1 MRRFGFC
8 NYAVLMNSNVR
19 SNVGKMLNKKRTVL
33 HVKVLLPI
41 GRFSC
46 AVLHAKKA
54 IRLKKKKAVQK

>member
-1 MRRFGFC
+1 
-8 NYAVLMNSNVR
+8 MNSNVR
-19 SNVGKMLNKKRTVL
+19 RNVGKMLNRKKNVL

-54 IRLKKKKAVQK
+54 IRLKKKESCSEVIVIGFALK